1 MLQIGSL
8 KLKNDLVMAPMAGIT
23 NLPFRLMVKRLGA
36 ALVTTEMVSAM
47 GLTLNQKKTLAYLN
61 SYSNEKP
68 LSVQIFG
75 AKAGI
80 MTRAAK
86 MAIDAGADMID
97 INMGCPVKKVVKT
110 GAGAALLRKPQLAAE
125 IVLAVR
131 LVCPVPL
138 TVKMRSGWSPDEPAA
153 LEIARIVEECGADAL
168 TLHARFASQGFSGR
182 ADWALIKNVKKHVRI
197 PVIGNGDIMK
207 AQDALSM
214 KKETGCDGVMIGR
227 AAVNNPWIFKQ
238 ILQLKEGHP
247 VQNPDLYERR
257 SLIMEHCKLLSDTVG
272 EHRAALSLR
281 GLLLR
286 YTKGL
291 PLSSQFRGKI
301 TRIKDI
307 QSLVTTMDEYFSTLE
322 NRGEGI
328 RNSIRGF

>member
-1 MLQIGSL
+1 
-8 KLKNDLVMAPMAGIT
+8 MAPMAGIT
-23 NLPFRLMVKRLGA
+23 NLPFRMMVKRLGA

-47 GLTLNQKKTLAYLN
+47 GLTLNQKRTFSYLN
-61 SYSNEKP
+61 SCSNEKP

-75 AKAGI
+75 AKTGI
-80 MTRAAK
+80 ITRAAK
-86 MAIDAGADMID
+86 IAIDAGADMID

-125 IVLAVR
+125 IVMAVR

-138 TVKMRSGWSPDEPAA
+138 TVKMRSGWSPNEPVT
-153 LEIARIVEECGADAL
+153 LEIARIVEECGADAI
-168 TLHARFASQGFSGR
+168 TLHARFASQSFSGK

-272 EHRAALSLR
+272 EHRTALSLR

-301 TRIKDI
+301 TRIRDI
-307 QSLVTTMDEYFSTLE
+307 QSLVTTMDEYFSILE
-322 NRGEGI
+322 NRGG
-328 RNSIRGF
+328 RDT